1 MCSRQVLAH
10 FHRRRRISGSFMG
23 VKRTSRKQVTVF
35 FADLKGSMELLA
47 DRDPEEA
54 RKLLDP
60 VIGSRAPLRGH
71 RQPGDRRR
79 HNGVVWRA
87 NRPRQAALRVVA
99 LHHAL
104 CRRRAASFAVA

>member
-1 MCSRQVLAH
+1 MSQVVAH
-10 FHRRRRISGSFMG
+10 FHRRRQCSISGSFMG

-47 DRDPEEA
+47 DRDLEEA

-71 RQPGDRRR
+71 RQPGDGRR

-87 NRPRQAALRVVA
+87 NRPRQAALA
-99 LHHAL
+99 LHHTL
-104 CRRRAASFAVA
+104 CWRRAARFAIA